1 MTVDCKDCP
10 LRGKTLFHPMSA
22 SELAFMQRFKL
33 GERVV
38 APGTQLL
45 SEGEPS
51 DELFTVLSGLGL
63 RSKSMANGGRQVVGV
78 VFPGDFVGLQA
89 GVMGAMQ
96 HSVEA
101 RTEMTVCVF
110 RRRALWDLFREHP
123 ERAHD
128 LTWLAA
134 LEEHLLGESLAA
146 VGQLSGKQRVAR
158 GLYRLYLRGSALGLV
173 RDGRMPMPFIQQDL
187 ADALGLSLVHTN
199 KLLRAM
205 GEGGIARWSNGHLH
219 VLDDSRLRE
228 LALVEEEGRLPPR
241 PLI

>member
-1 MTVDCKDCP
+1 M
-10 LRGKTLFHPMSA
+10 R
-22 SELAFMQRFKL
+22 RFKV
-33 GERVV
+33 GERVI
-38 APGTQLL
+38 APGTELL
-45 SEGEPS
+45 REGEPS
-51 DELFTVLSGLGL
+51 DALFTVLAGLGL
-63 RSKSMANGGRQVVGV
+63 RSKSLANGARQVVGV

-89 GVMGAMQ
+89 GVMDAMQ

-110 RRRALWDLFREHP
+110 RRDALWHLFREHP

-146 VGQLSGKQRVAR
+146 LGRLSGKQRLAR
-158 GLYRLYLRGSALGLV
+158 GLYRLYRRGDALGLV
-173 RDGRMPMPFIQQDL
+173 RDGRMRMPFVQQDL

-199 KLLRAM
+199 KLLRAFR
-205 GEGGIARWSNGHLH
+205 EGRIARWSDGHLH
-219 VLDDSRLRE
+219 VLDESRLRD
-228 LALVEEEGRLPPR
+228 LALVPEDRPPPPR